1 MEPGHL
7 GTPQPVRRSPYNRS
21 RVANG
26 KLLPATDG
34 RSLAA
39 RRFRDLYED
48 TDGLGGAN
56 HLSEGQRQL
65 ARRAAMLSSDRKGRK
80 P

>member
-1 MEPGHL
+1 ML
-7 GTPQPVRRSPYNRS
+7 QPVKRSPYNRS
-21 RVANG
+21 RTANG

-48 TDGLGGAN
+48 ITDDLGGAD

-65 ARRAAMLSSDRKGRK
+65 ASRK
-80 P
+80 PPLHLIHLRRPQSHYD